1 MRASRHRIG
10 LAGCMGVA
18 VAIAGASAT
27 GCSVGQ
33 GTGDVHTKGLF
44 AHDCWGSIPD
54 ASVSQAVGACYNLQP
69 DFFAAVPYRNTQ
81 TIRVQRGSDLT
92 EVSDGILVI
101 VDDVARV
108 RSAIQAGGT
117 SAPDAGTGDAGSG
130 DAGGGTGTDPYGIS
144 AGGVTEPLSCDG
156 DTSTPNPGDP
166 TACAGVSPPAGA
178 ATFRVDVPAGVH
190 NPGSSTQL
198 PPDLAADPPI
208 VHMSLYLQRSC
219 HNQNTVLQAVDG
231 WVAFKALFDGD
242 PNESSADQKL
252 TDATFNVQLGDTQ
265 NDVPPGAYVGDVPP
279 GLRSRLCGNFR
290 FYFERGQPAQPFP

>member
-1 MRASRHRIG
+1 MRASRIG
-10 LAGCMGVA
+10 LAGCMG

-44 AHDCWGSIPD
+44 ARDCWGSIPD
-54 ASVSQAVGACYNLQP
+54 ASVPQAVGACYNLQP

-92 EVSDGILVI
+92 AVSDGILVVI
-101 VDDVARV
+101 DDVARI
-108 RSAIQAGGT
+108 RTAIAAGGT
-117 SAPDAGTGDAGSG
+117 SAPDAGAG
-130 DAGGGTGTDPYGIS
+130 DAGGDAGGDGGTGAYGIS
-144 AGGVTEPLSCDG
+144 AGGVTEPTSCDG
-156 DTSTPNPGDP
+156 DSSMPNPGDP
-166 TACAGVSPPAGA
+166 PSCAGVSPPAGA

-198 PPDLAADPPI
+198 PADLAADPPI
-208 VHMSLYLQRSC
+208 VHLSLYLQRSC

-252 TDATFNVQLGDTQ
+252 TDATFDVQVGDTQ
-265 NDVPPGAYVGDVPP
+265 TDVPPGAYIGDVPS
-279 GLRSRLCGNFR
+279 GLRSSLCGSFR